1 MADIQGSYDDLFT
14 AVPTAL
20 AASLDAGDAG
30 AAVAVFVGGEPVVD
44 VWGGF
49 ADAERTVPWQRD
61 TIVNVWSVTKTMT
74 ALCALVLADRGELD
88 PAAPVARYW
97 PEFAAAGK
105 EAVLVRHLL
114 AHTAGLPDWDGP
126 VDDLYDWPSATARL
140 AGQAPQWEPGS
151 AAGYAAPAAKAPLER
166 TTIERRA
173 VGEFDVLI
181 DIKFAGICHSD
192 IHQAREGWGEAIF
205 PMVPG
210 HEIAGVVSEV
220 GPGVTKFAV
229 GDRVGVGCMVDSC
242 RECDNCKAG
251 LEQYCTGGGMTGTY
265 NALDKNGEPTY
276 GGYSQKIV
284 VDENYV
290 VRIPDGLAL
299 DVAAPLLCAGI
310 TTYSPLKHWNAGPG
324 KKVAIVGMG
333 GLGHMGVKIAHALGA
348 EVTVLSQS
356 LRKKDDGLKLG
367 ADHYYATSDPETF
380 TKLAGTFDLILS
392 TVSAPLSL
400 DAYLSLLKTDGAFVN
415 VGAPEEPVA
424 LNLFSV
430 IGGRKTLAGSGIGGI
445 QETQEMLDFCAE
457 HGFGAEIELIGA
469 TEINEAYERVL
480 GSDVR
485 YRFVIDTAT
494 I

>member
-1 MADIQGSYDDLFT
+1 MT
-14 AVPTAL
+14 TTV
-20 AASLDAGDAG
+20 AA
-30 AAVAVFVGGEPVVD
+30 
-44 VWGGF
+44 
-49 ADAERTVPWQRD
+49 
-61 TIVNVWSVTKTMT
+61 
-74 ALCALVLADRGELD
+74 
-88 PAAPVARYW
+88 
-97 PEFAAAGK
+97 
-105 EAVLVRHLL
+105 
-114 AHTAGLPDWDGP
+114 
-126 VDDLYDWPSATARL
+126 
-140 AGQAPQWEPGS
+140 
-151 AAGYAAPAAKAPLER
+151 YAAPAAKAPLER

-192 IHQAREGWGEAIF
+192 IHQARDGWAEGIF

-210 HEIAGVVSEV
+210 HEIAGVVAEV
-220 GPGVTKFAV
+220 GSGVTRFAV

-242 RECDNCKAG
+242 RECENCRAG
-251 LEQYCTGGGMTGTY
+251 LEQYCLKGNIGTY

-276 GGYSQKIV
+276 GGYSTHVV
-284 VDENYV
+284 VDENYTL
-290 VRIPDGLAL
+290 RIPDGLAL

-324 KKVAIVGMG
+324 KKVAVLGMG

-380 TKLAGTFDLILS
+380 EKLRGTFDIILS
-392 TVSAPLSL
+392 TVSAPL
-400 DAYLSLLKTDGAFVN
+400 DFGAFLSLLKTDGALVN
-415 VGAPEEPVA
+415 VGAPEEPVS
-424 LNLFSV
+424 LNLFSLLS
-430 IGGRKTLAGSGIGGI
+430 GRKSLSGSGIGGI
-445 QETQEMLDFCAE
+445 RETQEMLDFCAA
-457 HGFGAEIELIGA
+457 HGLGAEIELISA
-469 TEINEAYERVL
+469 SEINDAYERVL